1 MSLDPRR
8 RGLLLVLLAALL
20 WASSAVLGK
29 GLFTTG
35 VTPSALVQA
44 RCTLG
49 AAALGL
55 YLALFGRRHLA
66 IRPRDL
72 PPFAL
77 LGLAM
82 AAVQTCYF
90 QAVAAIPVAAAILL
104 QYTSAFLVLCFSVAF
119 LGERLTRAKVA
130 ALCLAAAGCFLV
142 SGGYNLGLAIG
153 GCFLVAG
160 GYDLELAAMNRAGV
174 AWGLG
179 AAVLFAAYTLFGARL
194 MRRHAPLGVLF
205 FALAFAAIPVNAL
218 APPLGF
224 LAAFRDPSSAAKI
237 LYVALLGTVAPFG
250 LYLAG
255 VRLLG
260 ASTASI
266 AAMAEPVL
274 SAGIA
279 FAILG
284 EALEPPQVAGA
295 LGVIGAV
302 VVLERF
308 RGGEGAVSRGSSRAD
323 S

>member
-104 QYTSAFLVLCFSVAF
+104 QYTSAFLVMGFSVAL
-119 LGERLTRAKVA
+119 LGERLTRGK
-130 ALCLAAAGCFLV
+130 LAA
-142 SGGYNLGLAIG
+142 LGLAIG